1 MYLETL
7 LKVAINKFYMPCISM
22 ECPIPARKI
31 SIKLQGQSF
40 LLFYFSRINNTG
52 TFDKLKIPL
61 LELKIL
67 KRSHIY
73 YRKDGVPNVVF
84 LGCMAF
90 HTGDLRAFTR
100 ILNTP

>member
-52 TFDKLKIPL
+52 TFDKIPL

-67 KRSHIY
+67 KRSHFY
-73 YRKDGVPNVVF
+73 YRKDGVF